1 MTKRIVV
8 VVLVTA
14 TWVASIWIAYCAG
27 FTHQLSIATY
37 QATLADKV
45 QLRDQKMLLHQ
56 IDVGNID
63 VARQSL
69 AERVRVG
76 EELVKL
82 HEDLPEIGP
91 MDMLLAGFHP
101 RELLQL
107 ARVARTSKEHES
119 PSPMP
124 SADKR

>member
-8 VVLVTA
+8 ATLVA
-14 TWVASIWIAYCAG
+14 VTWVASIWIAYCAG

-37 QATLADKV
+37 QATLADKA
-45 QLRDQKMLLHQ
+45 QLQNQKMLLDQ
-56 IDVGNID
+56 INVGNVD
-63 VARQSL
+63 LARQSL
-69 AERVRVG
+69 ADRIRVG

-107 ARVARTSKEHES
+107 ARVARASKEHES
-119 PSPMP
+119 SSPGP
-124 SADKR
+124 SADRR

>member
-8 VVLVTA
+8 VALVTA
-14 TWVASIWIAYCAG
+14 TWVASVWIAYCAG

-56 IDVGNID
+56 IDVGSID

-69 AERVRVG
+69 EERVRVG
-76 EELVKL
+76 EELVRL
-82 HEDLPEIGP
+82 HEGLPEIGP

-107 ARVARTSKEHES
+107 ARVARTSKKHES
-119 PSPMP
+119 SSPMP